1 MAIYNGGLSIKNVSI
16 GTTTGSGNA
25 ITSLSADGNV
35 ITPNKGSTF
44 LTAQDISGKANKS
57 EIEASVTTDS
67 LTAGS
72 INAKNGSSS
81 IGSND
86 TKFDSLFVSHINNR
100 TADRFAYVGD
110 DGVMEIG
117 RYLDF
122 HKDGTL
128 SNANGDYTCRV
139 EVTDDNKLKVG
150 EGIYGAV
157 FN

>member
-1 MAIYNGGLSIKNVSI
+1 MAIYNGGLSVKNVSVSES
-16 GTTTGSGNA
+16 GAGNA

-35 ITPNKGSTF
+35 ITATKGSTF

-57 EIEASVTTDS
+57 EIEASVTTNS

-81 IGSND
+81 IGSKD
-86 TKFDSLFVSHINNR
+86 TKFDSLFVSHINGR

-117 RYLDF
+117 NYLDF
-122 HKDGTL
+122 HKDGIL
-128 SNANGDYTCRV
+128 SNVNGDFTCRI
-139 EVTDDNKLKVG
+139 EITDDNKLKVG
-150 EGIYGAV
+150 AGIYGAV